1 MSEHQQAAPGCCSP
15 RHMETVRQVCRM
27 IDASEDSI
35 PTLAEL
41 GAEVGASPH
50 HLQRLFK
57 GVMGI
62 SPRQYAEARRLERF
76 KSAVK
81 DGETVSSAMYG
92 AGYGSSSRL
101 YEKSDLHL
109 GMTPASYARGG
120 AGAAITFAIVD
131 CRLGRLLVAA
141 TERGIC
147 AVSLGDDDGV
157 LAAELCRDYPAAD
170 IQRDD
175 GAFADWVAAVL
186 AITEGREPAIDLPLD
201 IRATAFQWQVW
212 QRLRAI
218 PAGETATYGEIAAD
232 LGRPKGARAVGRACA
247 CNPVSLIVPCH
258 RAVGGD
264 GRLTGYR
271 WGIDRKETLLETE
284 RGGRAG
290 GDGKR

>member
-1 MSEHQQAAPGCCSP
+1 MVEDQQVATRGASP
-15 RHMETVRQVCRM
+15 QHVETVRQVCQV
-27 IDASEDSI
+27 IDGNPEAI

-41 GAEVGASPH
+41 SAEVGASPH

-62 SPRQYAEARRLERF
+62 SPRQYAEARRLARF

-81 DGETVSSAMYG
+81 DGETVSSALYG

-147 AVSLGDDDGV
+147 AVSLGDDDSY
-157 LAAELCRDYPAAD
+157 LADELHADYPAAG
-170 IQRDD
+170 IARDD
-175 GAFADWVAAVL
+175 GAFAEWVGAVL
-186 AITEGREPAIDLPLD
+186 DIIDGGEPPIDLPLD
-201 IRATAFQWQVW
+201 VRATAFQWQVW

-218 PAGETATYGEIAAD
+218 PAGETATYGDIAAD
-232 LGRPKGARAVGRACA
+232 LGRPKAARAVGRACA
-247 CNPVSLIVPCH
+247 TNPVSLIVPCH

-264 GRLTGYR
+264 GRMTGYR
-271 WGIDRKETLLETE
+271 WGIARKEDLLKRE
-284 RGGRAG
+284 RRGNS
-290 GDGKR
+290 DKN

>member
-1 MSEHQQAAPGCCSP
+1 MDGIQRIVARAATPQQ
-15 RHMETVRQVCRM
+15 MERVRNVCRV
-27 IDASEDSI
+27 IDENPDGI

-41 GAEVGASPH
+41 SAEVGGSPH

-81 DGETVSSAMYG
+81 DGETVCSALYG

-101 YEKSDLHL
+101 YEKAHDHL

-120 AGAAITFAIVD
+120 VGADITFAIVP
-131 CRLGRLLVAA
+131 CPLGRLLVAA
-141 TERGIC
+141 TVRGIC
-147 AVSLGDDDGV
+147 AISLGDGDDG
-157 LAAELCRDYPAAD
+157 LESELRKDYPAAVL
-170 IQRDD
+170 QRDD
-175 GAFADWVAAVL
+175 GAL
-186 AITEGREPAIDLPLD
+186 AEWIGPILVILDGREPPIELPLD
-201 IRATAFQWQVW
+201 VRATAFQWQVW

-218 PAGETATYGEIAAD
+218 PPGETRTYGQIAAE

-247 CNPVSLIVPCH
+247 TNPVSLLVPCH

-264 GRLTGYR
+264 GRMTGYR
-271 WGIDRKETLLETE
+271 WGIERKEALLRQE
-284 RGGRAG
+284 RR
-290 GDGKR
+290 KRPMKP

>member
-1 MSEHQQAAPGCCSP
+1 MLMDGIQRIAARAATRQQ
-15 RHMETVRQVCRM
+15 MERVRNICRV
-27 IDASEDSI
+27 IDENPDGI

-41 GAEVGASPH
+41 SAEVGGSPH

-81 DGETVSSAMYG
+81 DGETVCSALYG

-101 YEKSDLHL
+101 YEKAHDHL

-120 AGAAITFAIVD
+120 VGADITFAIVP
-131 CRLGRLLVAA
+131 CPLGRLLVAA
-141 TERGIC
+141 TAHGIC
-147 AVSLGDDDGV
+147 AVSLGDRDNG
-157 LAAELCRDYPAAD
+157 LEAELRKDYPAAALH
-170 IQRDD
+170 RDD
-175 GAFADWVAAVL
+175 GALAQWIGPIL
-186 AITEGREPAIDLPLD
+186 AILDGREPPIDLPLD
-201 IRATAFQWQVW
+201 VRATAFQWQVW

-218 PAGETATYGEIAAD
+218 PQGETRTYGQIAAE

-247 CNPVSLIVPCH
+247 TNPVSLLVPCH

-264 GRLTGYR
+264 GRMTGYR
-271 WGIDRKETLLETE
+271 WGIERKEALLQQE
-284 RGGRAG
+284 RR
-290 GDGKR
+290 KHR

>member
-1 MSEHQQAAPGCCSP
+1 MDEVQQLATRPTSP
-15 RHMETVRQVCRM
+15 QHVETVRQVCRV
-27 IDASEDSI
+27 IDGNPETI

-41 GAEVGASPH
+41 GAEVGTSPH

-81 DGETVSSAMYG
+81 DGESVSSAMYG

-120 AGAAITFAIVD
+120 AGAAIAYAIAD

-141 TERGIC
+141 TVRGIC
-147 AVSLGDDDGV
+147 AVSLGDDDGY
-157 LAAELCRDYPAAD
+157 LASELHKDYPAAS
-170 IQRDD
+170 IVRDD
-175 GAFADWVAAVL
+175 GAFAEWVGAVL
-186 AITEGREPAIDLPLD
+186 EFIEGREPPIDLPLD

-247 CNPVSLIVPCH
+247 TNPVSLIVPCH

-271 WGIDRKETLLETE
+271 WGIARKEALLKRE
-284 RGGRAG
+284 RRDHSGN
-290 GDGKR
+290 D